1 METRRRIKTPKEAG
15 NKNNAAAEQLL
26 ERKKVATTSRKPRGD
41 AYEQTIRRV
50 IAAKHFK
57 D

>member
-26 ERKKVATTSRKPRGD
+26 ERKKSQPPRGSHEEN
-41 AYEQTIRRV
+41 AYEQIIRRV